1 MNKIF
6 EEKIDV
12 FALTK
17 EGTRKYYDNLYN
29 KLINESKDIVDYQDL
44 KAMSTGVLCPDCN
57 SSHVIKNGL
66 QHGVQNYLCKNCGRQ
81 LGLPLAPLCMA
92 FITEVKCLNT
102 SNVCLQE

>member
-1 MNKIF
+1 MEDIF

-29 KLINESKDIVDYQDL
+29 KLINEGKDIVDYQDL
-44 KAMSTGVLCPDCN
+44 KAMSTGILCPDCN

-66 QHGVQNYLCKNCGRQ
+66 QNGVQNYLCKNCGRQ
-81 LGLPLAPLCMA
+81 FRVTTGTFMYGIHHRDKML
-92 FITEVKCLNT
+92 EY
-102 SNVCLQE
+102 